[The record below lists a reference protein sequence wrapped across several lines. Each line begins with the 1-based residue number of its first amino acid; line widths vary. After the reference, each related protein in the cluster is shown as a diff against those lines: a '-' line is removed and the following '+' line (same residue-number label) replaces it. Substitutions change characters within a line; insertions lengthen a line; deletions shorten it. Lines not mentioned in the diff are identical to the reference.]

1 MKTFELGSSMLSLG
15 GAFYPTGHMFLM
27 FPSGQQAL
35 DAGKK
40 LVDGG
45 FTEDSLTLL
54 TPEDILGKIVRTVG
68 DSSALP
74 SAGTESDTVRE
85 FAQLASRGHY
95 ALLVHAPD
103 ADQSDLAMVLLK
115 GTNIS
120 YGQKYRMLV
129 IEDLI

>member
-1 MKTFELGSSMLSLG
+1 MKSFELDSSMLSLA

-27 FPSGQQAL
+27 FPSEQEAR

-40 LVDGG
+40 LQDGG

-54 TPEDILGKIVRTVG
+54 TPEDVLEKIVRTAA
-68 DSSALP
+68 DSGALP
-74 SAGTESDTVRE
+74 SAGTESDTVRQ
-85 FAQLASRGHY
+85 FAQLASQGHY

-103 ADQSDLAMVLLK
+103 ADQSDLAMKLLQ
-115 GTNIS
+115 GSGLS

-129 IEDLI
+129 IEDLV

>member
-1 MKTFELGSSMLSLG
+1 MKSFELDSSMLSLA

-27 FPSGQQAL
+27 FPSEQEAR

-40 LVDGG
+40 LQDGG

-54 TPEDILGKIVRTVG
+54 TPEDVLEKIVRTAA
-68 DSSALP
+68 DSGALP
-74 SAGTESDTVRE
+74 SAGTESDTVRQV
-85 FAQLASRGHY
+85 AQLASQGHY

-103 ADQSDLAMVLLK
+103 ADQSDLAMKLLQ
-115 GTNIS
+115 GSGLS

-129 IEDLI
+129 IEDLV